1 MRSIFAM
8 EHLFS
13 VTTFCTWDCRHGNK
27 LRLVR
32 LVKLVRDDSLSRQ
45 DQWSDSDV
53 VQLPVLRGFKCHF
66 SYVCCFSVIVACRLW
81 INGIAVSM
89 NEACLFVLSTIV
101 MSGQLKLTA
110 MSINK
115 VRSH

>member
-1 MRSIFAM
+1 
-8 EHLFS
+8 
-13 VTTFCTWDCRHGNK
+13 
-27 LRLVR
+27 
-32 LVKLVRDDSLSRQ
+32 
-45 DQWSDSDV
+45 
-53 VQLPVLRGFKCHF
+53 
-66 SYVCCFSVIVACRLW
+66 
-81 INGIAVSM
+81 VSM